1 MINQIFSELDFL
13 LVPIYF
19 VVFYFVGSRIQA
31 SKIIENKLYAY
42 YTRGLVFK
50 LGASIMV
57 SLIFLYYYKGG
68 DNIGYFWSAQFLAK
82 MQTLNPNVYF
92 SVLTDNR
99 THENL
104 AYFFDNGLCCP
115 DYWKDGQSFTVVRV
129 CSLFVWLSG
138 NNFLTTGLIFAW
150 LSYGGIFR
158 LFLLFNELFPGMEKK
173 FAIAVLYM
181 PSVIFWGSSILK
193 DTITFSASCWMI
205 YAFYNL
211 VIKPKKRLMHLFIL
225 IITAFVIISIKPY
238 IFVAFLPG
246 VTLWATYFRILKI
259 KSAFFRLVLGPGIIL
274 VGFAISTSIFVTF
287 SDSFGEYGSIDA
299 AVNKAVVTKNDLTRA
314 EYGKNSFDI
323 GKIDGSLSGL
333 LSKFPAAVIAGLFRP
348 FLWDAS
354 NPVML
359 FSALENTFLLL
370 MFLRVLFKN
379 GLQFFPRI
387 FGNPV
392 LILCFVFSIFFA
404 FALGITTANFG
415 ALVRYK
421 IPAIPFFL
429 SMLYILDRP
438 KSAFTTEE
446 SESTELTQNELVE
459 AQ

>member
-1 MINQIFSELDFL
+1 MIDDIFSELDFI

-19 VVFYFVGSRIQA
+19 IIFYIFGSRVQSA
-31 SKIIENKLYAY
+31 KISENKLYSY

-57 SLIFLYYYKGG
+57 SLIFLFYYKGG

-92 SVLTDNR
+92 SVLADNR
-99 THENL
+99 THENI

-115 DYWKDGQSFTVVRV
+115 DYWKDGQSFTIVRL

-150 LSYGGIFR
+150 LSYGGIFK

-173 FAIAVLYM
+173 FAIAILYM

-193 DTITFSASCWMI
+193 DTVTFSCACWMI
-205 YAFYNL
+205 YAVYN
-211 VIKPKKRLMHLFIL
+211 VIIKPKRPLRYLLIL
-225 IITAFVIISIKPY
+225 ILSSLIIISIKPY

-246 VTLWATYFRILKI
+246 ITLWITYHRILKI
-259 KSAFFRLVLGPGIIL
+259 KSGFFRLILGPGIIL
-274 VGFAISTSIFVTF
+274 TGVAVSTVIFVTF
-287 SDSFGEYGSIDA
+287 SDSLGEYGSIDK
-299 AVNKAVVTKNDLTRA
+299 AVNKAVVTKNDLTREA
-314 EYGKNSFDI
+314 YGKNSFDI
-323 GKIDGSLSGL
+323 GQIDGSVGGL
-333 LSKFPAAVIAGLFRP
+333 LSKFPAAVMAGLFRP
-348 FLWDAS
+348 YLWDAT

-359 FSALENTFLLL
+359 FSALENTFLFI
-370 MFLRVLFKN
+370 MFLRVFFKN

-392 LILCFVFSIFFA
+392 LTLCFVFSIFFS
-404 FALGITTANFG
+404 FALGLTTANFG

-438 KSAFTTEE
+438 KRDVVAAE
-446 SESTELTQNELVE
+446 SESNELTQNELVE

>member
-1 MINQIFSELDFL
+1 MINEIFSELDFL
-13 LVPIYF
+13 LLPIYF
-19 VVFYFVGSRIQA
+19 IIFYILGNRIKA

-42 YTRGLVFK
+42 YTRGLIFK
-50 LGASIMV
+50 LCASVMV

-82 MQTLNPNVYF
+82 MQTLNPNVFF
-92 SVLTDNR
+92 SVLANNR
-99 THENL
+99 TPENL
-104 AYFFDNGLCCP
+104 GIFFDNGLCCP
-115 DYWKDGQSFTVVRV
+115 DYWKDSQSFTVVRV

-173 FAIAVLYM
+173 FAIAILYM

-205 YAFYNL
+205 FAFYNL
-211 VIKPKKRLMHLFIL
+211 AIKPKKPIRNLVIL
-225 IITAFVIISIKPY
+225 ILSAFIIISIKPY

-246 VTLWATYFRILKI
+246 ITLWAAYFRILKI

-274 VGFAISTSIFVTF
+274 VGVVISAAIFVTF
-287 SDSFGEYGSIDA
+287 SKSFGEYGSIDA

-323 GKIDGSLSGL
+323 GKIDGSVSGL

-354 NPVML
+354 NPIML

-370 MFLRVLFKN
+370 MFLRVFFKN

-392 LILCFVFSIFFA
+392 LVLSFVFSIFFA

-438 KSAFTTEE
+438 QSAFTLKEP
-446 SESTELTQNELVE
+446 ESTESTQNELVE

>member
-1 MINQIFSELDFL
+1 MINEIFSELDFL

-19 VVFYFVGSRIQA
+19 VVFYILGNRIKA

-50 LGASIMV
+50 LCASVMV

-82 MQTLNPNVYF
+82 MQTLNPNVFF
-92 SVLTDNR
+92 SVLANNR
-99 THENL
+99 TQENL
-104 AYFFDNGLCCP
+104 GIFFDNGLCCP
-115 DYWKDGQSFTVVRV
+115 DYWRDGQSFTVVRV

-173 FAIAVLYM
+173 FAIAILYM

-205 YAFYNL
+205 FAFYNL
-211 VIKPKKRLMHLFIL
+211 AIKPKKPIRNLVIL
-225 IITAFVIISIKPY
+225 ILSAFIIISIKPY

-246 VTLWATYFRILKI
+246 ITLWAAYFRILKI

-274 VGFAISTSIFVTF
+274 VGVAISAAIFVTF
-287 SDSFGEYGSIDA
+287 SKSFGEYGSIDA

-323 GKIDGSLSGL
+323 GKIDGSVSGL

-354 NPVML
+354 NPIML

-370 MFLRVLFKN
+370 MFLRVFFKN

-392 LILCFVFSIFFA
+392 LVLSFVFSIFFA

-438 KSAFTTEE
+438 KSEFTLKKP
-446 SESTELTQNELVE
+446 ESTESTQNELVE

>member
-19 VVFYFVGSRIQA
+19 VVFYILGNRIKA

-50 LGASIMV
+50 LCASVMV

-82 MQTLNPNVYF
+82 MQTLNPNVFF
-92 SVLTDNR
+92 SVLANNR
-99 THENL
+99 TPENL
-104 AYFFDNGLCCP
+104 GIFFDNGLCCP
-115 DYWKDGQSFTVVRV
+115 DYWKDSQSFTVVRV

-173 FAIAVLYM
+173 FAIAILYM

-205 YAFYNL
+205 FAFYNL
-211 VIKPKKRLMHLFIL
+211 AIKPKKPIRNLVIL
-225 IITAFVIISIKPY
+225 ILSAFIIISIKPY

-246 VTLWATYFRILKI
+246 ITLWAAYFRILKI

-274 VGFAISTSIFVTF
+274 VGVAISAAIFVTF
-287 SDSFGEYGSIDA
+287 SKSFGEYSSIDA

-323 GKIDGSLSGL
+323 GKIDGSVGGL

-354 NPVML
+354 NPIML

-370 MFLRVLFKN
+370 MFLRVFFKN

-392 LILCFVFSIFFA
+392 LVLSFVFSIFFA

-438 KSAFTTEE
+438 QSEFTLKEP
-446 SESTELTQNELVE
+446 ESTESTQNELVE

>member
-1 MINQIFSELDFL
+1 MINEIFSELDFL
-13 LVPIYF
+13 LLPIYF
-19 VVFYFVGSRIQA
+19 IIFYILGNRIKA

-42 YTRGLVFK
+42 YTRGLIFK
-50 LGASIMV
+50 LCASVMV

-82 MQTLNPNVYF
+82 MQTLNPNVFF
-92 SVLTDNR
+92 SVLANNR
-99 THENL
+99 TPENL
-104 AYFFDNGLCCP
+104 GIFFDNGLCCP
-115 DYWKDGQSFTVVRV
+115 DYWKDSQSFTVVRV

-173 FAIAVLYM
+173 FAIAILYM

-205 YAFYNL
+205 FAFYNL
-211 VIKPKKRLMHLFIL
+211 AIKPKKPIRNLVIL
-225 IITAFVIISIKPY
+225 ILSAFIIISIKPY

-246 VTLWATYFRILKI
+246 ITLWAAYFRILKI

-274 VGFAISTSIFVTF
+274 VGVAISAAIFVTF
-287 SDSFGEYGSIDA
+287 SKSFGEYGSIDA

-323 GKIDGSLSGL
+323 GKIDGSVSGL

-354 NPVML
+354 NPIML

-370 MFLRVLFKN
+370 MFLRVFFKN

-392 LILCFVFSIFFA
+392 LVLSFVFSIFFA

-438 KSAFTTEE
+438 QSEFTLKEP
-446 SESTELTQNELVE
+446 ESTESTQNELVE